1 MNSNKNIKSIIRKYL
16 LEQTVTY
23 GPPDWFRVPP
33 NTTQDTTKYEYSP
46 DGKWYK
52 QKNPPAPNTG
62 DGALV
67 EVTATIFAGIESIL
81 GKTASTIKDGVMYVP
96 DKIME
101 QYKKSLKETKYTYRA
116 ENKDVWD
123 DLSYKEIGKRIL
135 VGDVKETTLVKR
147 MLYNATTERREP
159 GETKK
164 ASEYPELKGYFWGD
178 EGQSEVASQNQV
190 GNQTQVENESQTTK
204 QIETL
209 RPYIAKGF
217 FGKEG
222 VDFEEIQITTLP
234 GYYIGIKLLKPRE
247 GKTVVLLYDNK
258 ISTMNPN
265 GTLSPPTIQ
274 ASSTTAG
281 SAATAGSTA
290 AAGSAATAGS
300 TSTSTATSGIIKRK
314 GDPYEYKVE
323 SDNWLAK
330 KTGTQKWFN
339 ITGADYKPAYQ
350 KSIDILDK
358 ENNSSRTANAPKRT
372 I

>member
-33 NTTQDTTKYEYSP
+33 NTPQDTTNYEYSP

-96 DKIME
+96 DKIIE
-101 QYKKSLKETKYTYRA
+101 QYKEALAETKYRY
-116 ENKDVWD
+116 KD
-123 DLSYKEIGKRIL
+123 KN
-135 VGDVKETTLVKR
+135 GDVYDNISYEDMGKKIGIGDVTRETIVKR
-147 MLYNATTERREP
+147 LAFNPTTNRKEP
-159 GETKK
+159 GPTKK
-164 ASEYPELKGYFWGD
+164 ASEYPELKEFFWGD
-178 EGQSEVASQNQV
+178 EGQNEAAS
-190 GNQTQVENESQTTK
+190 QTQVENESQTTK

>member
-33 NTTQDTTKYEYSP
+33 NTPQDTTNYEYSP

-52 QKNPPAPNTG
+52 QKNTPAPNPEPNPAPNTS

-67 EVTATIFAGIESIL
+67 AVTAAVFKGIESVL
-81 GKTASTIKDGVMYVP
+81 GKGLGTIRDGVMYVP
-96 DKIME
+96 NKIMD
-101 QYKKSLKETKYTYRA
+101 QYNESLKEPRYRYRD
-116 ENKDVWD
+116 ENGGVLEYPYD
-123 DLSYKEIGKRIL
+123 DMGKKISI
-135 VGDVKETTLVKR
+135 GDVKLTTQVKKL
-147 MLYNATTERREP
+147 LYNPTTKQREP
-159 GETKK
+159 GPTKK
-164 ASEYPELKGYFWGD
+164 ASEYPELKEFFWGD
-178 EGQSEVASQNQV
+178 DGQNEV
-190 GNQTQVENESQTTK
+190 GNQTQVETESETTK

-209 RPYIAKGF
+209 RPYMSKGF

-258 ISTMNPN
+258 ISIMSPD
-265 GTLSPPTIQ
+265 GTLSVPKSTQ
-274 ASSTTAG
+274 AL
-281 SAATAGSTA
+281 TAGSTA
-290 AAGSAATAGS
+290 TAG
-300 TSTSTATSGIIKRK
+300 TTATATSGVIKRQ

-330 KTGTQKWFN
+330 KTGTQKWFS
-339 ITGADYKPAYQ
+339 ITGADFKPAYQ
-350 KSIDILDK
+350 KSIDTLDT
-358 ENNSSRTANAPKRT
+358 ENPKSRTANAPKRT
-372 I
+372 K

>member
-16 LEQTVTY
+16 LEQVTY
-23 GPPDWFRVPP
+23 GPPDWYTVYPP
-33 NTTQDTTKYEYSP
+33 NTPQDTTKFEYSP

-67 EVTATIFAGIESIL
+67 EVTAAVFKGIESIL
-81 GKTASTIKDGVMYVP
+81 GKTASTIRDGVMYVP
-96 DKIME
+96 DKIIK
-101 QYKKSLKETKYTYRA
+101 QYKEALAETKYRY
-116 ENKDVWD
+116 KD
-123 DLSYKEIGKRIL
+123 KN
-135 VGDVKETTLVKR
+135 GDVYDNISYEGMGKKIGIGDVTRETIVKR
-147 MLYNATTERREP
+147 LAFNPTTNRKEP
-159 GETKK
+159 GPTKK
-164 ASEYPELKGYFWGD
+164 ASEYPELKEFFWGD
-178 EGQSEVASQNQV
+178 EGQNEAAS
-190 GNQTQVENESQTTK
+190 QTQVENESQTTK

-209 RPYIAKGF
+209 RPYMSKGF

-234 GYYIGIKLLKPRE
+234 GYYIGIKLLNPRE